1 MTIDPNPSLMST
13 RPEPNASASASA
25 GLIPGS
31 SALSDGRSAG
41 SLESVAVFCG
51 NCSCGC
57 PELFVDHAAD
67 EERRVVIADDFGQR
81 VQMSLVQLSALVA
94 DVKSGALD
102 RLLT

>member
-1 MTIDPNPSLMST
+1 MMIDPKPSLSL
-13 RPEPNASASASA
+13 PADDP
-25 GLIPGS
+25 
-31 SALSDGRSAG
+31 D
-41 SLESVAVFCG
+41 LESVAVFCG

-67 EERRVVIADDFGQR
+67 DERRVVITDDFGQR

-102 RLLT
+102 RLVV